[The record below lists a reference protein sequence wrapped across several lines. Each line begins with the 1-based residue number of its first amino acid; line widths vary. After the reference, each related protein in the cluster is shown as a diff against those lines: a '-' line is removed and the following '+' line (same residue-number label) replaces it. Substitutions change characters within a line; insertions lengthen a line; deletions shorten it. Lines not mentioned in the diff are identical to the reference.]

1 MGIRMSKFMAG
12 LVPGSWSGLART
24 LDTAMPPAVAA
35 GAHGTD
41 GACNRHRGR
50 RISIGMQ
57 AAQTIDP
64 AADAAAPERALVEGV
79 LAGMPG
85 AFARLVGDHQGLCWP
100 VSTRM
105 VRPPED
111 PPHLSPPP
119 FP

>member
-64 AADAAAPERALVEGV
+64 AADAAAHERALGEGG
-79 LAGMPG
+79 LAGRPG
-85 AFARLVGDHQGLCWP
+85 SFARLVRAHQGHCWHLIQH
-100 VSTRM
+100 M
-105 VRPPED
+105 VRPPAD
-111 PPHLSPPP
+111 TPSL
-119 FP
+119 

>member
-1 MGIRMSKFMAG
+1 MGIRTSKFMAG

-64 AADAAAPERALVEGV
+64 AADAAAPERAPVGGV
-79 LAGMPG
+79 VAGLGWGGHP
-85 AFARLVGDHQGLCWP
+85 AAPQALIRSFYA
-100 VSTRM
+100 
-105 VRPPED
+105 
-111 PPHLSPPP
+111 
-119 FP
+119 

>member
-35 GAHGTD
+35 GGHGTD

-57 AAQTIDP
+57 AAHTIEP
-64 AADAAAPERALVEGV
+64 AADAGAPERPQVEGV
-79 LAGMPG
+79 LDGTTG
-85 AFARLVGDHQGLCWP
+85 AYELLVRDHPALSWHDDQ
-100 VSTRM
+100 RK
-105 VRPPED
+105 VR
-111 PPHLSPPP
+111 SPPTTSEM
-119 FP
+119 